1 MSSSSPRPTAGYSK
15 TPLVKKL
22 GLKPGMQAAFIDAP
36 DHYDDLLGP
45 LPDEVEVRTDLRA
58 RRDFIHVFARRES
71 DLAKRLAAVRRS
83 LRPDG
88 LVWLSWPKK
97 TSSLATDLDGGAI
110 RRLGQ
115 EAGLVDTKVCA
126 VDQDW
131 SGHKFVVR
139 LADR

>member
-1 MSSSSPRPTAGYSK
+1 MSSSSPPPVAGYSK

-22 GLKPGMQAAFIDAP
+22 GLKAGMQAAFLDAP
-36 DHYDDLLGP
+36 EHYERLLGP
-45 LPDEVEVRTDLRA
+45 LPDGVEVRTDLRSQ
-58 RRDFIHVFARRES
+58 RDFIHVFARREAA
-71 DLAKRLAAVRRS
+71 LTKRLQAIRRS

-88 LVWLSWPKK
+88 MLWLSWPKK
-97 TSSLATDLDGGAI
+97 TSALETDLNGSAI

-115 EAGLVDTKVCA
+115 SVGLVDTKVCA
-126 VDQDW
+126 VDEDW